1 MLYYNSTRETNN
13 NSTTTATND
22 NNVQPC
28 DNANNIQQRDNDNN
42 VQQLDD
48 DNTSSDEEH
57 VEYTQ
62 FEIENVVAHKRG
74 RFLVSWRGYSEE
86 HNRWLKKSELSK

>member
-1 MLYYNSTRETNN
+1 MMLYYNSTRETNN

-42 VQQLDD
+42 VQQLD